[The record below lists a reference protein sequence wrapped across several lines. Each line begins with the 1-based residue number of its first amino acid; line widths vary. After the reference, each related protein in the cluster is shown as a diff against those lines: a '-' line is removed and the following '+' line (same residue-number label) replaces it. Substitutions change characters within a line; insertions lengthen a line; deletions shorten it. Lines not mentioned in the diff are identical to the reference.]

1 MNETTAAFVTRHA
14 RRNFILNV
22 TEGGLFMFGMSMV
35 SRFTVLPY
43 FVEQYSK
50 ESWVQ
55 GIIPTIAN
63 VGWLLPGLIVAPM
76 IAHLW
81 RRKPAMLIGTFF
93 ERLPWLVVGLWLMAG
108 NTFDSVTTLAIF
120 FSLYG
125 LHMFSAGATSIP
137 WQDFIG
143 RVIPEQRWGT
153 FFGFQSGVGSLLG
166 VAGAAVAT
174 KILASEPLVVLDRT
188 LLQGYTFP
196 FNIGVLSLGAFA
208 CLFVSYF
215 FLMMTVE
222 PAIEPQEKQPIWG
235 LLKDMPRILREDRVF
250 TTYLVAR
257 TGISLGMLGQSF
269 VTAAALAKFQSTGST
284 VGAFTV
290 TLLAAQAAGNFG
302 LGAISDRFGHKFVL
316 VLSGFLGLVSLALAV
331 VAPSE
336 IWYYPI
342 FVFGGI
348 ALGGYQ
354 LSGFTM
360 VMSFANT
367 DTRPTYIATANTF
380 YAPVSAVSPIL
391 AGWLAGEFGY
401 DGLFIGLVIV
411 GALGV
416 ILMHTKVQLPEKSG
430 AGVSIGH

>member
-1 MNETTAAFVTRHA
+1 MTDATAAFVARHA
-14 RRNFILNV
+14 RRNFLLNV
-22 TEGGLFMFGMSMV
+22 IEGGLFMFGMSMV

-50 ESWVQ
+50 EGWVQ
-55 GIIPTIAN
+55 GVIPTIAN
-63 VGWLLPGLIVAPM
+63 TGWLLPGLIVAPM

-93 ERLPWLVVGLWLMAG
+93 ERLPWLIMGIWLING
-108 NTFDSVTTLAIF
+108 NAFDAQTTLLVF
-120 FSLYG
+120 FGLYS

-174 KILASEPLVVLDRT
+174 KILASEPLVVLERT
-188 LLQGYTFP
+188 ILAGYTFP

-215 FLMMTVE
+215 FLVMTVE
-222 PAIEPQEKQPIWG
+222 PAIPPQPKQPIWA
-235 LLKDMPRILREDRVF
+235 LLKDMPRILREDRAF
-250 TTYLVAR
+250 TWYLIAR

-269 VTAAALAKFQSTGST
+269 VTAAALARFQSTGST

-290 TLLAAQAAGNFG
+290 TLLAAQAIGNFG
-302 LGAISDRFGHKFVL
+302 LGALSDRWGHKYVL
-316 VLSGFLGLVSLALAV
+316 VLSGFLGVLSLVLAV
-331 VAPSE
+331 LAPSE
-336 IWYYPI
+336 QWFYPI
-342 FVFGGI
+342 FVLGGI
-348 ALGGYQ
+348 SLGGYQ

-360 VMSFANT
+360 VMSFAST
-367 DTRPTYIATANTF
+367 EMRPTYIATANTF
-380 YAPVSAVSPIL
+380 YAPISAVSPIM
-391 AGWLAGEFGY
+391 AGWMAGMFGY
-401 DGLFIGLVIV
+401 SGLFVVLAVLGL
-411 GALGV
+411 LGV
-416 ILMHTKVQLPEKSG
+416 VLMHYRVHLPSR
-430 AGVSIGH
+430 AA